1 MKDTSRDQNGND
13 TCDEGKVYID
23 IERRSVVNKR
33 RFVLVFFGC
42 F

>member
-33 RFVLVFFGC
+33 RFF
-42 F
+42 